1 MDSFDMIYIV
11 FLYFKRSGIMVRV
24 VFVYIGFIIFFYI
37 IDKFNGIKIF
47 GMFDNFDIIVFG
59 K

>member
-1 MDSFDMIYIV
+1 MIYIV
-11 FLYFKRSGIMVRV
+11 FLYFERSGIMVRV

-37 IDKFNGIKIF
+37 IDKFVSIKIIGIF
-47 GMFDNFDIIVFG
+47 GNFDIIVFG

>member
-11 FLYFKRSGIMVRV
+11 FLYFERSGIMVRV

-37 IDKFNGIKIF
+37 IDKFISIKIIGIF
-47 GMFDNFDIIVFG
+47 GNFDIIVFG